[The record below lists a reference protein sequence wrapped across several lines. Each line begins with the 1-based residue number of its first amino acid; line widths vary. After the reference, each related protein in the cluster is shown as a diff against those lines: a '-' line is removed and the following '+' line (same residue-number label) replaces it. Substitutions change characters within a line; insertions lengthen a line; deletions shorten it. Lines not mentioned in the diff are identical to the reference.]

1 MNDTPRPTNS
11 TALAAL
17 PVAVLDLETTGLDVR
32 QDRIVEAAVLG
43 MRGARMAESP
53 RVDQVLDPG
62 IPIPAAATAIHG
74 VDGRRVAGAPRF
86 ADFAPTL
93 RHALSARVLVGHH
106 IAFDLAILRHEAARA
121 GIPWRDPPSLDIALL
136 LGALEP
142 TLPDLS
148 LEGVARWLGVRIER
162 RHSALGDATATA
174 EAFAAL
180 LPRLRNVDVRT
191 LGEAL
196 SLADSRHDLVLKQA
210 HAGWHAIPGEVAGE
224 PAPLPAPPR
233 IDSYVF
239 QRRLQDA
246 MHTPPVV
253 VAAGMTLQAAAEL
266 MTARRIGALLVGG
279 ADAPPQGIVTERD
292 FLRTT
297 AQGSLDPRVAT
308 VGEVMSSPVECMRA
322 DDMLYRALGRMD
334 HMGMRHLCVVD
345 AGGRAVGML
354 SQRDLLQYRAREA
367 LEIGDTVAN
376 AADAVAL
383 AAAFGHVPDA
393 ARRLVA
399 EGVGGVEVARVVSSE
414 LRAVTA
420 RAAALA
426 LAHVGSRAGQA
437 PAPWCVL
444 VLGSGGRGESLL
456 AADQDNALIHA
467 GAPQDDA
474 WYAAFGKELSHL
486 LDESGVPLC
495 KGGVMASNAAWRGS
509 VGDWEA
515 RVALWL
521 GRARGEDLLNVD
533 IFFDLEPVAGDQGLA
548 LGLHAEAVQAASA
561 TPPFLALLAT
571 GASGLLPLLGH
582 FGRLRVDNGRV
593 DLKRCG
599 LLPIVSIARALA
611 LRIGSTERSTPGRL
625 REAAAAGLL
634 SQADAA
640 LLDDLHSQLMT
651 HVLGQQ
657 LIDLESGIRP
667 SSRVE
672 LKNLRRPEARSLA
685 RQLRRLEYILQEL
698 AGELAR

>member
-1 MNDTPRPTNS
+1 MNPAPRPTNF

-17 PVAVLDLETTGLDVR
+17 PVAVVDLETTGLDVR
-32 QDRIVEAAVLG
+32 QDRIVEVAVLG
-43 MRGARMAESP
+43 MRGARMADAP
-53 RVDQVLDPG
+53 RVDQVLDPR
-62 IPIPAAATAIHG
+62 IPIPLAATAIHG
-74 VDGRRVAGAPRF
+74 VDARRVAGAPTF
-86 ADFAPTL
+86 ADFAPQL
-93 RHALSARVLVGHH
+93 RQALSGRVVVGHH
-106 IAFDLAILRHEAARA
+106 IAFDLAVLRHEAARD
-121 GIPWRDPPSLDIALL
+121 GIAWHDPPSLDIALL

-148 LEGVARWLGVRIER
+148 LEGVTRWLGIRIGK
-162 RHSALGDATATA
+162 RHSALGDAEATA
-174 EAFAAL
+174 AAFAAL
-180 LPRLRNVDVRT
+180 LPRLRSADVRT

-210 HAGWHAIPGEVAGE
+210 HAGWHALPGEPAGG

-239 QRRLQDA
+239 QRRLADV
-246 MHTPPVV
+246 MHAPPVMV
-253 VAAGMTLQAAAEL
+253 VADMTLKAAAEL

-279 ADAPPQGIVTERD
+279 PDEPPGGIVTERD
-292 FLRTT
+292 FLRAT

-345 AGGRAVGML
+345 AAGRAVGML

-367 LEIGDTVAN
+367 LEIGDAVAG
-376 AADAVAL
+376 AEDAVGL
-383 AAAFGHVPDA
+383 AAAFGHVPHAA
-393 ARRLVA
+393 ARLMA
-399 EGVGGVEVARVVSSE
+399 EGIGGVEVARVVSSE

-420 RAAALA
+420 RAAELA
-426 LAHVGSRAGQA
+426 ASHVRARMGEP
-437 PAPWCVL
+437 PAAWCVL

-467 GAPQDDA
+467 GAPGDDA

-509 VGDWEA
+509 AGEWESRVGT
-515 RVALWL
+515 WL
-521 GRARGEDLLNVD
+521 ERARGEDLLNVD
-533 IFFDLEPVAGDQGLA
+533 IFFDLEVVAGADELA
-548 LGLHAEAVQAASA
+548 RNLHAESVRAASA
-561 TPPFLALLAT
+561 TPPFLALLAAA
-571 GASGLLPLLGH
+571 ASDLLPLLGH
-582 FGRLRVDNGRV
+582 FGRLRTDNGRV
-593 DLKRCG
+593 DFKRCG

-611 LRIGSTERSTPGRL
+611 LRVGSTERSTPGRL
-625 REAAAAGLL
+625 RDAMAAGLV
-634 SQADAA
+634 SPADAA
-640 LLDDLHSQLMT
+640 LLDELHAQLMT
-651 HVLGQQ
+651 VVLGQQ
-657 LIDLESGIRP
+657 LVDLESGVRP

-672 LKNLRRPEARSLA
+672 LKNLQRAEARSLA

-698 AGELAR
+698 GGAFAR